1 MIKENLQ
8 FYIKLLLIAFNYIL
22 GDIIV
27 CEEEEVSEKLN
38 NTIQLILLKLKKENP
53 YYYLWQFQNY
63 YEGVYG
69 YYDNFYGHTSS
80 EKIKKLENT

>member
-1 MIKENLQ
+1 M
-8 FYIKLLLIAFNYIL
+8 FFN
-22 GDIIV
+22 
-27 CEEEEVSEKLN
+27 
-38 NTIQLILLKLKKENP
+38 IQLILLKLKKENP

-63 YEGVYG
+63 YEYG